1 MSPKLTKALDALQ
14 EVLKDESTATCSNIT
29 VAFSAQ
35 GYIVSCTYQDPR
47 ELRDDGVSMKNLKGL
62 WIE

>member
-1 MSPKLTKALDALQ
+1 MSPKLIKALDALQ
-14 EVLKDESTATCSNIT
+14 EVVKAEATATCSSVT
-29 VAFSAQ
+29 VVFSAQ
-35 GYIVSCTYQDPR
+35 GYTISYQTQDPR

>member
-14 EVLKDESTATCSNIT
+14 EIVKNESTETCSSVT
-29 VAFSAQ
+29 VTFSAQ
-35 GYIVSCTYQDPR
+35 GYTISYQTQDPR